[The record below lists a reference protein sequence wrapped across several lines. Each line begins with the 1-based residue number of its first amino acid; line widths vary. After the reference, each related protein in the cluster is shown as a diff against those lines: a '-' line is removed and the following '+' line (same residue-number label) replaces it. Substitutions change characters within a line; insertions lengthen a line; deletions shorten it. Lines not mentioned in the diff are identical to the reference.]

1 MIHTIAK
8 NLRQIF
14 EEDNLFVDKDTFIV
28 QDALHPD
35 FWEDGKLKEFI
46 RLRLI
51 TIAQDFF
58 DSIGID
64 AEVKDITFTGS
75 LANYNWSNFS
85 DIDLHLIV
93 DFKDI
98 DENKDLVKEMFDA
111 KRFMWN
117 QIHDIGINGFEVE
130 VYVQDESEPHESTG
144 VYSVLN
150 DEWITEPNRTEAN
163 IDWENVT
170 KKALSLM
177 DRIDRIQSLFD
188 QGEFQRVYDHTLKMK
203 EKIRKFRQS
212 GLQREGEYSPENIAF
227 KVLRRNGY
235 LEKLSTLKTVSYD
248 KKMSITKGDKGI
260 KIKVESVVTNWKS
273 FLNEEKEITS
283 YIAYVRIALNKGIGI
298 SKGEAQSEI
307 RAIPGVTTVSLMPDA
322 TSEGDV
328 YYYATFG
335 IRFCCDPA
343 AQKSPEFYVKK
354 VLLPA
359 MKRISG
365 VTVARVIGVP
375 EEEGK

>member
-1 MIHTIAK
+1 
-8 NLRQIF
+8 
-14 EEDNLFVDKDTFIV
+14 
-28 QDALHPD
+28 
-35 FWEDGKLKEFI
+35 
-46 RLRLI
+46 
-51 TIAQDFF
+51 
-58 DSIGID
+58 
-64 AEVKDITFTGS
+64 
-75 LANYNWSNFS
+75 
-85 DIDLHLIV
+85 
-93 DFKDI
+93 
-98 DENKDLVKEMFDA
+98 
-111 KRFMWN
+111 
-117 QIHDIGINGFEVE
+117 
-130 VYVQDESEPHESTG
+130 
-144 VYSVLN
+144 
-150 DEWITEPNRTEAN
+150 
-163 IDWENVT
+163 
-170 KKALSLM
+170 
-177 DRIDRIQSLFD
+177 LFD